1 MSGDNMIKLLKKVFL
16 VVLAA
21 GILIVM
27 IQDQA
32 STADTQA
39 VVPYIFNPGT
49 KAKADEVNA
58 NFKTLADAIN
68 NIQLIPGPQGTQGPQ
83 GMQGPVGPQG
93 PAGNEGTQGAQ
104 GLPGPQGPQGIQGTP
119 GYQGL
124 TGSQGPAGPQ
134 GPQGAQGPQGP
145 QGPSG
150 VDGSPDTPNQVRD
163 KFFTGTSCRGND
175 ITDELVR
182 VGSLCVDKYEAS
194 VWNAPIASSATTQYG
209 IYVDDYPCS
218 DNGNDCSSTNPIY
231 ARSVAGVTPSRFIT
245 WFQAQQAC
253 GMSGKRLITNAEW
266 QMAAAGTPDPGT
278 SDNSTSTCATNSAL
292 SSTGSRSNCYSNWNV
307 YDMVGNLWEWVADW
321 MQDNS
326 NSNSGDISSATYG
339 NDGIYGMDDASSETN
354 HFPAAL
360 KRGGYWNSGTTAGV
374 FAMEGMLGPSES
386 SSFIGF
392 RCGR

>member
-1 MSGDNMIKLLKKVFL
+1 MKLFKRVFF

-27 IQDQA
+27 MQYHA

-39 VVPYIFNPGT
+39 LVPYIFNPGT
-49 KAKADEVNA
+49 KARADEVNA
-58 NFKTLADAIN
+58 NFKSLEDAIN

-83 GMQGPVGPQG
+83 GLQGTAGPQG
-93 PAGNEGTQGAQ
+93 TSGSEGAQGAQ
-104 GLPGPQGPQGIQGTP
+104 GLQGPQGIQGTP
-119 GYQGL
+119 G
-124 TGSQGPAGPQ
+124 SQGPAGTQ

-145 QGPSG
+145 SG
-150 VDGSPDTPNQVRD
+150 ADGSPDTPNQVRD
-163 KFFTGTSCRGND
+163 KFFAGTSCTGND

-182 VGSLCVDKYEAS
+182 AGSLCIDKYEAS

-209 IYVDDYPCS
+209 ISVDDYPCS
-218 DNGNDCSSTNPIY
+218 DNGNDCSSTHPIY
-231 ARSVAGVTPSRFIT
+231 ARSVAGVTPSGFIT

-253 GMSGKRLITNAEW
+253 AMSGKRLITNAEW

-278 SDNSTSTCATNSAL
+278 SDNSSSTCATNSAL
-292 SSTGSRSNCYSNWNV
+292 SSTGSRGNCYSNWNV

-326 NSNSGDISSATYG
+326 NSNSGDISSATYS
-339 NDGIYGMDDASSETN
+339 NDGIYGMDDASPETDR
-354 HFPAAL
+354 FPAAL
-360 KRGGYWNSGTTAGV
+360 RRGGYWNSGTAAGV
-374 FAMEGMLGPSES
+374 FAMDGMLGPSES

>member
-1 MSGDNMIKLLKKVFL
+1 MIKLFKKVFF

-21 GILIVM
+21 GILIVI
-27 IQDQA
+27 IQDHA
-32 STADTQA
+32 STADTQT

-58 NFKTLADAIN
+58 NFKTLADAIT

-83 GMQGPVGPQG
+83 GIQGTVGPQG
-93 PAGNEGTQGAQ
+93 TAGPEGSQGAQ

-119 GYQGL
+119 GPQGL

-134 GPQGAQGPQGP
+134 GPQGAEGLQGP

-150 VDGSPDTPNQVRD
+150 ADGSPDTPNQVRD

-209 IYVDDYPCS
+209 ISVDDYPCS

-253 GMSGKRLITNAEW
+253 AMSGKRLITNAEW
-266 QMAAAGTPDPGT
+266 QMAAAGTPDPGAA
-278 SDNSTSTCATNSAL
+278 DNSSSTCATKSAL
-292 SSTGSRSNCYSNWNV
+292 SSTGSRSDCYSNWSV
-307 YDMVGNLWEWVADW
+307 HDMVGNLWEWVADW

-326 NSNSGDISSATYG
+326 NSNAGDISSATYG
-339 NDGIYGMDDASSETN
+339 NDGIYGMDDAYPETN
-354 HFPAAL
+354 RFPAAL